1 MRKRKD
7 PKDCEKTQERRTVS
21 MRRIIYDEMNK
32 LAEAR
37 GLSLASEV
45 DRLLVREIETAGIEL
60 PPLIVRKKRNRRV
73 ALNPVVEV
81 ALAEFNR
88 GIRRATMPKV
98 SVPEPMRERIT
109 LPRAPGSDVAPAYD
123 PPRPMCSLIGA
134 VQSQHIEF

>member
-7 PKDCEKTQERRTVS
+7 PSECEKTQERRTVS

-45 DRLLVREIETAGIEL
+45 DRLLAAELEAAGIAI
-60 PPLIVRKKRNRRV
+60 PPL
-73 ALNPVVEV
+73 ALRTYRPKPVVLDPVVEL

-98 SVPEPMRERIT
+98 SVPEPMRDQII
-109 LPRAPGSDVAPAYD
+109 LPRPQVYVREPAYD
-123 PPRPMCSLIGA
+123 PPPIILCGK
-134 VQSQHIEF
+134 VQSQHVEF

>member
-1 MRKRKD
+1 MLKE
-7 PKDCEKTQERRTVS
+7 PKAQERRTVS
-21 MRRIIYDEMNK
+21 MRRPVYDAMSK

-45 DRLLVREIETAGIEL
+45 DRLLVRELEAAGVEVL
-60 PPLIVRKKRNRRV
+60 PLVVRKKRNRRV
-73 ALNPVVEV
+73 ALDPVVEAV
-81 ALAEFNR
+81 LAEFNR

-98 SVPEPMRERIT
+98 SVPESMRDQIT
-109 LPRAPGSDVAPAYD
+109 LPSPLVYDREPAYD